1 MGKINSSFNQ
11 KSDPIFNALIEGD
24 VHALENSLSSLLLGY
39 VSIIDY
45 AVPGPHENYYH
56 GFLNGVL
63 SQVVKDKALKYDS
76 NIELGSGRADI
87 AFVIQTNDVTKPPI
101 GVIIEIKATKVV
113 EELYEKSN
121 EALKQIEG
129 KGYYKVLFIK
139 NPRVRT
145 IKAFGIAF
153 CDKDCVVES
162 KDYTR

>member
-1 MGKINSSFNQ
+1 MGKNNSSFNQ

-121 EALKQIEG
+121 EALKQIGELRYDSEMKEEG
-129 KGYYKVLFIK
+129 ITEILK
-139 NPRVRT
+139 
-145 IKAFGIAF
+145 FGIAF
-153 CDKDCVVES
+153 SGKKVCVRTE
-162 KDYTR
+162 